1 MTTFLA
7 SFGGLLQIQPKNIP
21 VVCFM
26 QILVKTV
33 TRFRMD
39 YCNTTCMQTMLTVC
53 NIYSTYYVI
62 QIVPL
67 SGSYAENN
75 EVRDFKH
82 ICNLQIQQELST
94 KKKMQSGYQYL
105 SKQTIHEQWQECL
118 MVQMNNEHLV
128 ILAYKNQ
135 FFKNLSFVFNPLQ
148 RHNLSL
154 RFSPLTSMQLF
165 TVCIYIHIYSWQ
177 RKGQIVSHFVTFLK
191 NAEKYHT

>member
-1 MTTFLA
+1 
-7 SFGGLLQIQPKNIP
+7 
-21 VVCFM
+21 M

-82 ICNLQIQQELST
+82 ICNL
-94 KKKMQSGYQYL
+94 
-105 SKQTIHEQWQECL
+105 
-118 MVQMNNEHLV
+118 VDLV
-128 ILAYKNQ
+128 GIICKE
-135 FFKNLSFVFNPLQ
+135 
-148 RHNLSL
+148 
-154 RFSPLTSMQLF
+154 
-165 TVCIYIHIYSWQ
+165 
-177 RKGQIVSHFVTFLK
+177 K
-191 NAEKYHT
+191 NAVWISVS